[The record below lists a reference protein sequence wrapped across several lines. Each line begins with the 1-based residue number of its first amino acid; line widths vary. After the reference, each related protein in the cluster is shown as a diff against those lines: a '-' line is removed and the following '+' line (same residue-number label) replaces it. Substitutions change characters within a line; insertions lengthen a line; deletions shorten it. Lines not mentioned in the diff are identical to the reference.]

1 MEGPT
6 STRALSASISPR
18 NTCKTVLRHVMETC
32 TFDSIS
38 ICMCLFMVIRHLA
51 AADRHRLRGTQVQP
65 PPTRATVTLDVQPAS
80 NASGDESLQDS
91 RDRPSGSG
99 VNETTLERRMHRLEE
114 HYSSI
119 QKSLDEIRSMVAK
132 LSQDSFKI
140 KGSQY
145 EVRMH
150 IHIYQCMI

>member
-1 MEGPT
+1 M
-6 STRALSASISPR
+6 
-18 NTCKTVLRHVMETC
+18 
-32 TFDSIS
+32 
-38 ICMCLFMVIRHLA
+38 
-51 AADRHRLRGTQVQP
+51 QP
-65 PPTRATVTLDVQPAS
+65 PPTLDVQPAS